1 MRGPPVSSN
10 QNRRVHG
17 VPRARSPGNASA
29 ADESEA
35 SATWQ
40 TLAALREAR
49 ANVCRSESR
58 CTRSHVLTGRQTGP
72 WTCSVLVRSG
82 VAAGIVLSVWA
93 SRFLERLVF
102 GVAPSDVATLTAAR
116 LTLLAVGGLAAWSP
130 ARGATRTDAATVL
143 REG

>member
-1 MRGPPVSSN
+1 MYRVLDRLGMHRLPTNQKHQPHGKRWQRYEKPEPMSADRNRGALGATSS
-10 QNRRVHG
+10 QVVRR
-17 VPRARSPGNASA
+17 
-29 ADESEA
+29 
-35 SATWQ
+35 
-40 TLAALREAR
+40 AL
-49 ANVCRSESR
+49 
-58 CTRSHVLTGRQTGP
+58 GRVA
-72 WTCSVLVRSG
+72 VLVRSG